1 MGIRSSLL
9 FSLSSSYAKIGMQFV
24 ASLFVARLL
33 TPREFGI
40 FSIAM
45 AFIFL
50 ADTFRNFGIASYII
64 QEKELTNTR
73 LNTATG
79 LNILTSIVMA
89 GVVAA
94 LSFPAAAFYGEDGI
108 QNVMWL
114 LAINF
119 LLLPIGATSMA
130 FMRRELMF
138 KQVAIVQVSSAA
150 TGSIGAVILAFAGF
164 SYMSLAISNLLAT
177 MVSMLLVWR
186 LKPQDLKIRPCL
198 SEWRRV
204 MGFGALA
211 TTESIFFEIGNR
223 LPGLMI
229 GRLISLESV
238 AYFDRASSVIELFK
252 RMVLNSIMSVA
263 MPHFATQ
270 VRNNENIANSY
281 LSAITHLSVVG
292 WPFFLLLSL
301 ISPQLIPTLYGDQ
314 WHDAAPL
321 AQLLCLAELSLVPFY
336 LLGQVIIA
344 KGKMGFQSLRTL
356 FGVTVRILIIYFLA
370 PFGLLT
376 IAIGLTISSIA
387 IAVMTLPIALHI
399 LECKLSDFGRALY
412 PSFKVSII
420 YSLLVLTVAW
430 LMNKGTYSPL
440 LHLLVISIAS
450 AICWF
455 FALWIFKHQTLAEI
469 LQAINHLSRKLR
481 KA

>member
-1 MGIRSSLL
+1 
-9 FSLSSSYAKIGMQFV
+9 
-24 ASLFVARLL
+24 
-33 TPREFGI
+33 
-40 FSIAM
+40 
-45 AFIFL
+45 
-50 ADTFRNFGIASYII
+50 
-64 QEKELTNTR
+64 
-73 LNTATG
+73 
-79 LNILTSIVMA
+79 
-89 GVVAA
+89 
-94 LSFPAAAFYGEDGI
+94 
-108 QNVMWL
+108 
-114 LAINF
+114 
-119 LLLPIGATSMA
+119 
-130 FMRRELMF
+130 
-138 KQVAIVQVSSAA
+138 
-150 TGSIGAVILAFAGF
+150 
-164 SYMSLAISNLLAT
+164 
-177 MVSMLLVWR
+177 
-186 LKPQDLKIRPCL
+186 
-198 SEWRRV
+198 
-204 MGFGALA
+204 
-211 TTESIFFEIGNR
+211 
-223 LPGLMI
+223 
-229 GRLISLESV
+229 
-238 AYFDRASSVIELFK
+238 
-252 RMVLNSIMSVA
+252 LNSIMSVA

-301 ISPQLIPTLYGDQ
+301 LSPQLIPTLYGDQ

-420 YSLLVLTVAW
+420 YSLLVLTVSW

-450 AICWF
+450 TICWF
-455 FALWIFKHQTLAEI
+455 FSLWIFKHQTLAEI